1 MLRSVPIAE
10 LSRTHIMLTHP
21 RFIAMGR
28 SHMSKPETSAAVCVA
43 ALYRFARFDDCPG
56 VRDRLDTLC
65 REHGIRGTLLIASEG
80 INGTIAG
87 THEGIA
93 TDVDAIRAL
102 PDCADLDVKLSSA
115 SSG

>member
-1 MLRSVPIAE
+1 MKFQAADARMVY
-10 LSRTHIMLTHP
+10 RY
-21 RFIAMGR
+21 GR